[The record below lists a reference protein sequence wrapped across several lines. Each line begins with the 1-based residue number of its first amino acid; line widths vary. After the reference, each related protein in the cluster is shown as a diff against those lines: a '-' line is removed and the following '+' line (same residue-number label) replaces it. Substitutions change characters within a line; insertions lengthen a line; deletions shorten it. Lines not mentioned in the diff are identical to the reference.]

1 MKYRDAGYEYM
12 NGIILTSDIHI
23 VSSCKAD
30 DSLINATY
38 LITTSMDIN

>member
-12 NGIILTSDIHI
+12 NGIILTSDIYI
-23 VSSCKAD
+23 VSSCAAD

-38 LITTSMDIN
+38 LITTSIDIN